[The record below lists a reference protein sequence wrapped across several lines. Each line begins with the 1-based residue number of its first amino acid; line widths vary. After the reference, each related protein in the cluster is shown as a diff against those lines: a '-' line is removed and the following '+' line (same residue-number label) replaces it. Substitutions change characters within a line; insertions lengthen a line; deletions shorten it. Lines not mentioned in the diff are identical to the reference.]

1 MNSHTLASDHDTAP
15 VVVPAIDVAT
25 FGGFDGQS
33 TAQMLAAAQEADRA
47 DHELT
52 IRQALRKYKVAV
64 FWAMFLSCA
73 LVMEGYD
80 VVVIGSFYGQPQFI
94 DRFGSV
100 GSDGKMAIQAKWQT
114 SLSNSSVCGQLIGL
128 AINGYAQDRFGCR
141 PTYITGMIWMTAVIF
156 LPVFAHSIDML
167 IAGQVLCGTA
177 WGMFQTLSTT
187 YACEVVPTC
196 LRPFVTG
203 WVCMCWG
210 AGIVLS
216 SGVVR
221 AVVNLEGNL
230 AWRLPFMLQ
239 WVWPLPLALGAYFAP
254 ESPWNAVRRGQYA
267 QARASLL
274 RLRAHG
280 DHEEQ
285 AVDNTMAYM
294 VHVTRIEQAETAGA
308 GYLECFK
315 GTNARRTEINC
326 VVWAAQILCGNAIL
340 GYAVV
345 FLQKA
350 GFGVTA
356 SFNLN
361 LITNCQYIVG
371 GVACWF
377 LMARFGRA
385 TLYMAGL
392 VGMLVCL
399 IITGGL
405 GCLDSDAGSIGVG
418 VLLVIQTLINMT
430 TIGPVCY
437 PIVAET
443 PSGRLRAK
451 TITIGRIVYNITGIV
466 SNSIT
471 PRMISSTS
479 WNWGAKAAF
488 FYAGTNALCL
498 AWCWFR
504 LPETKDRTFGE
515 IDLLFENK
523 VPARKFKSTKVDQF
537 ATDRVVGAEVQD
549 AFDLEKKGSIVH
561 EEHV

>member
-1 MNSHTLASDHDTAP
+1 MLKDTPHDDQDTP
-15 VVVPAIDVAT
+15 VVVPTLDVT
-25 FGGFDGQS
+25 TLGGFEGKD
-33 TAQMLAAAQEADRA
+33 AEQMLAAAQEADRV

-64 FWAMFLSCA
+64 FWAMLLSCA
-73 LVMEGYD
+73 LIMEGYD

-94 DRFGSV
+94 ERFGSV
-100 GSDGKMAIQAKWQT
+100 GSDGVMAIQAKWQT
-114 SLSNSSVCGQLIGL
+114 SLSNASVCGQLIGL
-128 AINGYAQDRFGCR
+128 AINGLCQDRFGCR
-141 PTYITGMIWMTAVIF
+141 PTYIVGMIWMACVIF
-156 LPVFAHSIDML
+156 IPVFSTSIGML
-167 IAGQVLCGTA
+167 IAGEVLCGTA
-177 WGMFQTLSTT
+177 WGIFQTLSTA

-196 LRPFVTG
+196 LRPLVTG

-221 AVVNLEGNL
+221 AVINVQGDLG
-230 AWRLPFMLQ
+230 WRLPFMLQ
-239 WVWPLPLALGAYFAP
+239 WVWPVPLAIAAFLAP
-254 ESPWNAVRRGQYA
+254 ESPWNAVRRGNYD
-267 QARASLL
+267 QARKSLM
-274 RLRAHG
+274 RLRASDDKG
-280 DHEEQ
+280 ETS
-285 AVDNTMAYM
+285 VNNIMAYM
-294 VHVTRIEQAETAGA
+294 
-308 GYLECFK
+308 
-315 GTNARRTEINC
+315 NASEEPTEGGQKSRPSSRLAQNC

-377 LMARFGRA
+377 LMAKYGRA
-385 TLYMAGL
+385 TLYMAGMA
-392 VGMLVCL
+392 GMLVCL

-405 GCLDSDAGSIGVG
+405 GCVNSNSASTGVG
-418 VLLVIQTLINMT
+418 ALLVIQTLINMT

-466 SNSIT
+466 TNSIT
-471 PRMISSTS
+471 PRMISTTS
-479 WNWGAKAAF
+479 WNWGAKSAF
-488 FYAGTNALCL
+488 FYAGTNFLCL
-498 AWCWFR
+498 VWCWFR

-515 IDLLFENK
+515 IDLLFENR
-523 VPARKFKSTKVDQF
+523 VPARKFRGTVVDQF
-537 ATDRVVGAEVQD
+537 AHGATV
-549 AFDLEKKGSIVH
+549 AHPAVTPDLEDKKEII
-561 EEHV
+561 EHKEFI

>member
-1 MNSHTLASDHDTAP
+1 MLKHTPHDDQDTP
-15 VVVPAIDVAT
+15 VVVPTLDVT
-25 FGGFDGQS
+25 TLGGFEGKD
-33 TAQMLAAAQEADRA
+33 AEQMLAAAQEADRV

-64 FWAMFLSCA
+64 FWAMLLSCA
-73 LVMEGYD
+73 LIMEGYD

-94 DRFGSV
+94 ERFGSV
-100 GSDGKMAIQAKWQT
+100 GSDGVMAIQAKWQT
-114 SLSNSSVCGQLIGL
+114 SLSNASVCGQLIGL
-128 AINGYAQDRFGCR
+128 AINGLCQDRFGCR
-141 PTYITGMIWMTAVIF
+141 PTYIVGMLWMACVIF
-156 LPVFAHSIDML
+156 IPVFSTSIGML
-167 IAGQVLCGTA
+167 IAGEVLCGTA
-177 WGMFQTLSTT
+177 WGIFQTLSTA

-196 LRPFVTG
+196 LRPLVTG

-221 AVVNLEGNL
+221 AVINVQGDLG
-230 AWRLPFMLQ
+230 WRLPFMLQ
-239 WVWPLPLALGAYFAP
+239 WVWPVPLAIAAFLAP
-254 ESPWNAVRRGQYA
+254 ESPWNAVRRGNYD
-267 QARASLL
+267 QARKSLM
-274 RLRAHG
+274 RLRASDDKG
-280 DHEEQ
+280 ETS
-285 AVDNTMAYM
+285 VNNIMAYM
-294 VHVTRIEQAETAGA
+294 VHVTRLEKAETAGA
-308 GYLECFK
+308 GYAECFR
-315 GTNARRTEINC
+315 GTNRRRTEINC

-377 LMARFGRA
+377 LMAKYGRA
-385 TLYMAGL
+385 TLYMAGMA
-392 VGMLVCL
+392 GMLVCL

-405 GCLDSDAGSIGVG
+405 GCVNSNSASTGVG
-418 VLLVIQTLINMT
+418 ALLVIQTLINMT

-466 SNSIT
+466 TNSIT
-471 PRMISSTS
+471 PRMISTTS
-479 WNWGAKAAF
+479 WNWGAKSAF
-488 FYAGTNALCL
+488 FYAGTNFLCL
-498 AWCWFR
+498 VWCWFR

-515 IDLLFENK
+515 IDLLFENR
-523 VPARKFKSTKVDQF
+523 VPARKFRGTVVDQF
-537 ATDRVVGAEVQD
+537 AHGAAV
-549 AFDLEKKGSIVH
+549 AHPAVTPDLEDKKEIV
-561 EEHV
+561 EHKEFI